1 MLDAKMPT
9 MSAFITAALA
19 IFVLAGSVVAT
30 DQPILQ
36 PGVPGEELSGG
47 VQCSAEQFACAD
59 GSRCVP
65 AAWRCDMRPQCP
77 DASDEIGCT
86 YNMTCGA
93 GQFRCARSGLC
104 IAASWRCDGDA
115 DCGPHDASDEDPYMC
130 EKDFKCWGK
139 WARCATPE
147 HGQFNCVPVYHFC
160 DGVRHCL
167 DGSDEW
173 DICDNF
179 TEASCAAHGCST
191 CRPTHEGVACYCQP
205 GYEPRD
211 GACVDSDECEWEG
224 ACSQRCSNL
233 PGSYACACAD
243 GYALRDDKRSCAAI
257 NEPAGAPLSLVVAT
271 QSGLERVWPEGAAA
285 QANRSLDALGVKAL
299 DLHYSNRS
307 ICYVHHNI
315 SRSSLVCVDADNF
328 NNRTVMPAPDLF
340 PDLNS
345 ISHLAIDWISNAW
358 YFADEAREVVYVCD
372 ASLRFCRILLDSGLS
387 KLRGLALDP
396 AAGALFWSAWGAAAP
411 GVARAEL
418 GGGDVHVLA
427 ALKLVYP
434 GALAVDPAARLLYW
448 ADAYLESVERCDY
461 DGGRRLT
468 VRRGYVTQKLQ
479 HISVLESTLYLPVW
493 SNSSVAAVSRYS
505 RERRRSSIPLR
516 ARPLAALVYH
526 RQRQPLVSH
535 PCATDKGGCAH
546 VCVTAWRGEART
558 PHAQCLCKHG
568 YRLVGHGD
576 CERVEAES
584 YLVVSRGSPA
594 LVGGLVLAGRGA
606 ARDEPFAPAAHAARP
621 TVADVDVDGARL
633 YYCDVHR
640 YEIVRQKLDG
650 SEREVFVGD
659 DVDNCEGFAIDWMGR
674 NAYWTDDALG
684 QVSVARLDAPAR
696 RVLLR
701 DPHFNPRSIALDPAN
716 GVMYWSV
723 WASALAARGRIETA
737 AMDASRRRTLL
748 DSDLHWPNGLV
759 LDFPRRYL
767 YWCDTYLNKIER
779 VRVSAAGEL
788 APGAARELVAQQTPD
803 FPLSKP
809 YGLALYEDS
818 VLWSE
823 HGTGLV
829 RRLLQNGTADT
840 LRAFPPPLYDVRL
853 VSRAARSGKNVCS
866 HDNGGCAELC
876 LATGAGVRRCECA
889 AGRQLAPDGRACEP
903 AQPARADSVCP
914 DKHFHCGHGRC
925 IDSSFLC
932 DGDADCPD
940 GADENAAAGGPCAN
954 VTCNGDE
961 FLQCGTR
968 CIPKS
973 WVCDGLKDCADGAD
987 EAAGACAR
995 AACGAAQFACA
1006 RSRRCLP
1013 AAWRCDGTP
1022 DCGRRDDS
1030 DEAGCESE
1038 PCGSGSFRCANG
1050 ACVPWEFYCD
1060 GHADCADASDERACP
1075 ASPAPPARRPAH
1087 AHRHNETDK
1096 LGLCEDHEFQC
1107 DNRECI
1113 RKEFRCDSR
1122 VDCLDGSDE
1131 WNCETIQT
1139 TPATTTTTTTA
1150 SAGGE
1155 AECVA
1160 PAMRCD
1166 NGSRCVPLLQLCD
1179 GARDCAD
1186 GADEADRCGEPMCA
1200 VTACSHGCHATPRG
1214 PACSCPAPLHLQPD
1228 GFSCAPQHP
1237 CAGWGVCSQTCQ
1249 PHRDRYRCTCYEG
1262 YRLADDGF
1270 TCKSTDPTRPL
1281 LVYSNRHEVRGVE
1294 LSSLTSRALVS
1305 SLKNTIALDWC
1316 RTPAGLQLYWT
1327 DVLDDNIYRGT
1338 LTGDAVTGIEVVVQ
1352 QGLSTAEGLAVDWVA
1367 GNLYWVESSLH
1378 QIEVARL
1385 DGKYRRT
1392 LIAGDMDSP
1401 RAIAVDPGVGY
1412 LFWSD
1417 WEAAAPR
1424 IERASLAGR
1433 RRRALL
1439 RVGAWPN
1446 GLALDLA
1453 ARRVYWVD
1461 ARADSVHTAD
1471 YEGRDRRDVLRRH
1484 PALSHP
1490 FAVTVFES
1498 HVYWTDWRTNSVV
1511 RANKW
1516 NGTGV
1521 AVVQRTLTQPF
1532 DVKVIHPSRQPPSA
1546 TNPCV
1551 ANGNCSH
1558 LCLIDGPAERV
1569 CACPHLMR
1577 LARDN
1582 LTCEVHERAIV
1593 VGRAGEIRGLS
1604 PEQPAAHSLPTLS
1617 GPQLATPAALHYL
1630 ADEYAIFWA
1639 DTDTNEIKRA
1649 DVRGG
1654 GSGGVTVVAD
1664 GGVTAPRALALDW
1677 AARVLYYVSRGA
1689 LVAAGLRGDH
1699 TSPLLP
1705 DMEHVAAL
1713 AAHPLEGRLF
1723 WATQRAGVELLECA
1737 RGDGSERRTLLSAA
1751 DEPHLAGVTSM
1762 RVDIESNRLYWVN
1775 QASATI
1781 QYMDLNTERVTT
1793 VPLEGG
1799 ARPTALDVYAG
1810 ELLWADAAGGALR
1823 ACGRDRCE
1831 RPRLLRNDTDGV
1843 VSLVVYDGARQRGGG
1858 ACALRR
1864 DACAHLC
1871 VPLSSSRST
1880 CRCAQGYS
1888 ALGTR
1893 CVAEDEVLI
1902 YSLSWE
1908 LRGLALNAS
1917 GAPAADAL
1925 PPIPQV
1931 SCAAAIDYYAEE
1943 EWVYWADPESGAGW
1957 RARRSGAGRERVLQ
1971 QAAPGAGARDA
1982 LAALAVD
1989 PLARNLYWS
1998 DAARALLLVARL
2010 DGSHRYVLRDTD
2022 PLVVTALAI
2031 DPWEGWLFMAGGG
2044 WVQRARLDASAPA
2057 LLYNGTALTD
2067 IALDLQEKYV
2077 YWSDTWDVS
2086 VWRMRY
2092 DGSDKLRLLAGAPLR
2107 HPVAVAVHRG
2117 QLYWL
2122 DTMLKQG
2129 SVVAAPLSNLSEHR
2143 VLADNLGDSLK
2154 DVTVWSAALQ
2164 RAQAGRARSP
2174 CGAARCEALCLWD
2187 GRAARCAC
2195 PHGALAANGRN
2206 CTPYTSFLMYARVS
2220 MIDSIHI
2227 DGGKDLNSP
2236 YPPIENKT
2244 LLRNVIALAYEYD
2257 TATVFYSDI
2266 QRAALHAVHFN
2277 GSDHRVLLPQA
2288 GSVEG
2293 MVFAAAERTLYWT
2306 SAAGAGL
2313 RAGLRA
2319 AHVPTL
2325 RRLPLPARPRH
2336 VRTVVAL
2343 RDGDRPRGID
2353 YDPCEKRV
2361 YWTNWNASR
2370 PCIERALSSGRARQ
2384 ALVTRDILMPN
2395 GLALEHAT
2403 RLLYWADARLDKIER
2418 MHYDG
2423 SHRQVVTRSRA
2434 EHPFA
2439 VAAGGGW
2446 VAWTDWV
2453 ARGVFAAERGGGA
2466 VRALRSDVPRPC
2478 ALVLVAP
2485 DAQKCSSDP
2494 CAVMNGGCAEVCATD
2509 ASGHAACSCRAGR
2522 VLARDGR
2529 ACEPPSSECAPE
2541 QFACAEGPCLPQ
2553 HLVCDGV
2560 PHCSGD
2566 VDASD
2571 EDLYYCT
2578 SRTCAASERACGAGG
2593 RCVAAA
2599 NVCDGHVD
2607 CDDGTDEADC
2617 DCPPATYKCNDSTC
2631 VDVAARC
2638 DGRAQCPDGSDERDC
2653 PRGACALLGDAA
2665 LRCASRE
2672 QCYAPEQ
2679 RCDGLAHCD
2688 DASDE
2693 ADCGAETTIL
2703 PDSGYDG
2710 ETFEEQPVLGCT
2722 KEQFQCGGSDA
2733 KGAVECVPIA
2743 WRCDG
2748 RADCSD
2754 GSDETLHCRR
2764 ANASACAAGAL
2775 PCGAAG
2781 ACVPAARCDGA
2792 ADCPGAEDEADCA
2805 CAPGAFR
2812 CAASEL
2818 CLHTSLYCDGDAD
2831 CEDGSD
2837 EPPGCSVR
2845 AAGGAERANA
2855 SDTFEVRL
2863 CAGEPGAL
2871 YCRGRCVPPAR
2882 VCDGRD
2888 DCGDGGAGSDEDP
2901 LMCSSFAAAFGSAAE
2916 AAVAGAQGCARGSW
2930 RCGNGACVAPA
2941 ALCDG
2946 EDNCGDF
2953 TDEWHCNIDECLV
2966 QNGDCPHNCTDLP
2979 VGRAC
2984 WCRAGW
2990 RRAGHACADVD
3001 ECREDRPCEHRCRNT
3016 LGSYVCSCADGYRL
3030 MEDRS
3035 SCAPISA
3042 VNASLIFSNR
3052 YYIRRTSIAAEA
3064 STSLLVHNLTNAVAL
3079 DALWAGGCLLWSDVT
3094 RLGSSIKRLCREG
3107 DAPGAPGGGEA
3118 RVVAGATL
3126 QNPDGLAVDWV
3137 ARNVYWCDKGTDTL
3151 EVARLDGRHR
3161 RVLLRDGL
3169 HEPRALAL
3177 LPAAGWLYWSDWGA
3191 QAHIGRAGMD
3201 GSRRSVLVAGLGW
3214 PNALTLSLATDE
3226 LFFADARD
3234 DYIAVADLDG
3244 SHVRILFS
3252 RDRMPWL
3259 RLHHVFALAVWA
3271 GRVYWTDWETRALE
3285 SCRRVPDPAY
3295 NASEVVPLG
3304 SGGAYRCRTEAHTVH
3319 KPMDLRV
3326 LHPARQPPVPR
3337 LTALCEE
3344 LNCTGLCLLTP
3355 EEQPGA
3361 GAGAR
3366 CACPEHFALSADGR
3380 TCRPNCTSAHFV
3392 CRTALKCIPF
3402 WWRCDTQDDC
3412 GDGSDEP
3419 ASCPP
3424 FRCSPG
3430 QFQCAN
3436 GRCVHPAHICDG
3448 AQQCGD
3454 GSDER
3459 DCDRFTC
3466 LASQWKCGA
3475 DAAAGVAARCVPA
3488 AARCDGVRD
3497 CAGGDDERDCPPP
3510 TCPPHHFQC
3519 GTGACVPSVWVC
3531 DEDGDCGD
3539 ESDEGAHCSQ
3549 RTCAR
3554 SEFRCSSGRCVPRDW
3569 LCDGEADCPAR
3580 EDEAHCEAR
3589 AACEPTYF
3597 RCGDLRCVPGR
3608 WRCDF
3613 EEDCLDGSD
3622 ERNCTPRNCSE
3633 SEFRC
3638 DNGECIRGSLRC
3650 SGAADCAGGED
3661 ERGCAAH
3668 CGPRARLCEVSREC
3682 LLEEWWCDGEVDCSD
3697 GSDEAACDA
3706 AARNASAAGAAGAAG
3721 AGEGG
3726 GAACGARLRCGAACA
3741 PAAWRCDARRDCPE
3755 GADERAALCAHTA
3768 CPPPMARC
3776 GDNTCIPPQLMC
3788 DGYEDC
3794 SDGSD
3799 ENRLLCSRTTAESP
3813 CAAHEQ
3819 LCGDGRCVPAGAAC
3833 APEGG
3838 GCSWR
3843 TCPQRCLPKH
3853 AHNHTCKCV
3862 PGYKQH
3868 QLPDGT
3874 LSCEATGEKA
3884 KVVVASN
3891 GALRLME
3898 LHKHDHEPPPAD
3910 QPDNAEIVSLAVA
3923 PVGGAWWAWWAD
3935 GAGRVRRVRLRSA
3948 PPARAK
3954 LAAPAAHAAL
3964 PALPDALPDT
3974 ADADTVVNDGGIV
3987 RGVAVD
3993 PVSERLYWTSVRA
4006 APPATRDAL
4015 GVLRA
4020 REHGTV
4026 GALHVAALDG
4036 RRRVTLWQ
4044 QPGAEP
4050 DDVAISV
4057 QTGEIFWS
4065 ERGAW
4070 GGVLCARLDGS
4081 NLRWVVR
4088 ARTRRP
4094 SALALLAP
4102 AARLYVL
4109 DAYYSTLDSFA
4120 LDGSD
4125 RATHVLF
4132 RSDAASPAP
4141 PHVDKEKEGVE
4152 WQRVSSRTCLRMA
4165 VWEEAV
4171 WCATPRGL
4179 LALPRRAPANASAHA
4194 HAHAPPRHRAP
4205 VSALAIL
4212 HPALF
4217 YMLPAAE
4224 DPCRAAACAASALCV
4239 RSGAGRA
4246 CLCPD
4251 GLSADGLGP
4260 TDGHRE
4266 CVISSE
4272 STNASANATACSLA
4286 CGPGTCVRVGAAE
4299 ACACPGEYA
4308 GARCQH
4314 YRCAAHCNRRG
4325 RCHLADES
4333 ANHTHVG
4340 DDNLPALMCAC
4351 YAGRGGAR
4359 CEAAACARGLAG
4371 ANCTECADGPE
4382 GAACR
4387 DRERALCED
4396 YCLNNGSCAA
4406 GGGRA
4411 RCACA
4416 AGWRGPRCEE
4426 PDEWGSCVGS
4436 CAHGGRCVRGA
4447 GAGEGGACACAG
4459 AWGGP
4464 RCQHYVGY
4472 DHACLSAAC
4481 PPPTVC
4487 IWRPSNNPSEPGT
4500 PFCAC
4505 GEGLQCA
4512 GGAGGAAAEG
4522 AGGAAW
4528 GAGLLALL
4536 ALLAA
4541 LLAALYVVHRRR
4553 HGAFV
4558 HARLAEGAE
4567 ALEISNPMYLAGD
4580 DDRDAPA
4587 QNGGNHFANPIY
4599 ESMYAPQDSN
4609 PPEEAASLLEAA
4621 PERAALL

>member
-19 IFVLAGSVVAT
+19 TFVVVGSVVAA

-59 GSRCVP
+59 SSRCVP

-147 HGQFNCVPVYHFC
+147 HGQFTCVPVYHFC
-160 DGVRHCL
+160 DGERHCL

-179 TEASCAAHGCST
+179 TEASCAPLGCST

-211 GACVDSDECEWEG
+211 GLCVDSDECEWEG

-243 GYALRDDKRSCAAI
+243 GYVLRDDRRSCAAV

-271 QSGLERVWPEGAAA
+271 QSGLERVWPEGASA

-307 ICYVHHNI
+307 ICYVHHNM

-328 NNRTVMPAPDLF
+328 NNRTVMAAPDLF

-345 ISHLAIDWISNAW
+345 ISHLAIDWISNACCTGPTPTW
-358 YFADEAREVVYVCD
+358 R
-372 ASLRFCRILLDSGLS
+372 ASS
-387 KLRGLALDP
+387 
-396 AAGALFWSAWGAAAP
+396 AATTTAAAASP
-411 GVARAEL
+411 CAADTSRKNFNTFPYWRVRCICRSGATAAWRPCRATVAS
-418 GGGDVHVLA
+418 A
-427 ALKLVYP
+427 A
-434 GALAVDPAARLLYW
+434 AARY
-448 ADAYLESVERCDY
+448 RC
-461 DGGRRLT
+461 GRDR
-468 VRRGYVTQKLQ
+468 
-479 HISVLESTLYLPVW
+479 SP
-493 SNSSVAAVSRYS
+493 
-505 RERRRSSIPLR
+505 RSSTIDSDSLS
-516 ARPLAALVYH
+516 V
-526 RQRQPLVSH
+526 VSH
-535 PCATDKGGCAH
+535 PCATNKGGCAH
-546 VCVTAWRGEART
+546 VCVTAYRGDART

-606 ARDEPFAPAAHAARP
+606 ALDEPFAPAAHAARP

-659 DVDNCEGFAIDWMGR
+659 DVDNCEGLAIDWMAWRGWTRRRGACCCGTRTSTRAPSRSTPPTGSCTGR
-674 NAYWTDDALG
+674 CG
-684 QVSVARLDAPAR
+684 RARWP
-696 RVLLR
+696 
-701 DPHFNPRSIALDPAN
+701 
-716 GVMYWSV
+716 
-723 WASALAARGRIETA
+723 LA
-737 AMDASRRRTLL
+737 DASRRRRWT
-748 DSDLHWPNGLV
+748 
-759 LDFPRRYL
+759 R
-767 YWCDTYLNKIER
+767 
-779 VRVSAAGEL
+779 
-788 APGAARELVAQQTPD
+788 PGAARCWTPT
-803 FPLSKP
+803 F
-809 YGLALYEDS
+809 
-818 VLWSE
+818 
-823 HGTGLV
+823 TGPTGWCWTC
-829 RRLLQNGTADT
+829 RADT
-840 LRAFPPPLYDVRL
+840 
-853 VSRAARSGKNVCS
+853 S
-866 HDNGGCAELC
+866 
-876 LATGAGVRRCECA
+876 TG
-889 AGRQLAPDGRACEP
+889 Q
-903 AQPARADSVCP
+903 
-914 DKHFHCGHGRC
+914 HFHCGHGRC

-940 GADENAAAGGPCAN
+940 GADENAAVGGPCAN

-1038 PCGSGSFRCANG
+1038 TCGSGSFRCANG

-1075 ASPAPPARRPAH
+1075 ASPAPPAPRRPAH
-1087 AHRHNETDK
+1087 AHSHGRNETDK

-1139 TPATTTTTTTA
+1139 TPATTTTTVST
-1150 SAGGE
+1150 SVSGE
-1155 AECVA
+1155 TECVA

-1166 NGSRCVPLLQLCD
+1166 NGSRCVPLQQLCD

-1214 PACSCPAPLHLQPD
+1214 PACSCPATLHLQPD

-1249 PHRDRYRCTCYEG
+1249 PHRERYRCTCYEG

-1316 RTPAGLQLYWT
+1316 RTQAGLQLYWT

-1338 LTGDAVTGIEVVVQ
+1338 LSGDAVTGIEVVVQ

-1417 WEAAAPR
+1417 WEASAPR

-1433 RRRALL
+1433 RRRELL

-1446 GLALDLA
+1446 GLALDLP

-1551 ANGNCSH
+1551 NNGNCSH

-1582 LTCEVHERAIV
+1582 LACEVHERAIV

-1617 GPQLATPAALHYL
+1617 GPQLATPASLQYL

-1699 TSPLLP
+1699 TAPLLR

-1713 AAHPLEGRLF
+1713 AAHPLQGRLF
-1723 WATQRAGVELLECA
+1723 WATVRAGVELVESA

-1751 DEPHLAGVTSM
+1751 DEPHLAGVTG
-1762 RVDIESNRLYWVN
+1762 RCRLALSCSSSPIGLKPYLSR
-1775 QASATI
+1775 QACVSTS
-1781 QYMDLNTERVTT
+1781 R
-1793 VPLEGG
+1793 VPLESG

-1810 ELLWADAAGGALR
+1810 ELIWADAAGGTLR
-1823 ACGRDRCE
+1823 ACGRDLCD

-1843 VSLVVYDGARQRGGG
+1843 ISLVVYDGGRQRGGG

-1864 DACAHLC
+1864 DPCAHLC
-1871 VPLSSSRST
+1871 VPLSASHST

-1888 ALGTR
+1888 QHGTR
-1893 CVAEDEVLI
+1893 CVAVDEVLI

-1917 GAPAADAL
+1917 GAVAADAL

-1957 RARRSGAGRERVLQ
+1957 RARRSGAARERVLQ

-2031 DPWEGWLFMAGGG
+2031 DPWEGWVFMAGGG

-2129 SVVAAPLSNLSEHR
+2129 SVVAAPLTNLSDHR

-2154 DVTVWSAALQ
+2154 DLTIWSQALQ
-2164 RAQAGRARSP
+2164 RSQGARGRNP
-2174 CGAARCEALCLWD
+2174 CGRRGAGCEALCLWD

-2206 CTPYTSFLMYARVS
+2206 CTPHTSFLMYARVS
-2220 MIDSIHI
+2220 MIDTIHI

-2277 GSDHRVLLPQA
+2277 GSDHRVLLPQV

-2306 SAAGAGL
+2306 STSGAGL

-2325 RRLPLPARPRH
+2325 LRLPLHARARH

-2453 ARGVFAAERGGGA
+2453 ARGVFVAERGGGA

-2485 DAQKCSSDP
+2485 DAQTCSSDP

-2509 ASGHAACSCRAGR
+2509 ANGHATCSCRAGR
-2522 VLARDGR
+2522 VLARDGH
-2529 ACEPPSSECAPE
+2529 ACVPPSSECAPE
-2541 QFACAEGPCLPQ
+2541 QFACAEGPCLPE

-2560 PHCSGD
+2560 SHCSGD

-2593 RCVAAA
+2593 RCVPAA

-2607 CDDGTDEADC
+2607 CDDGSDEADC

-2653 PRGACALLGDAA
+2653 PQGACAALGDAA
-2665 LRCASRE
+2665 LRCASRD

-2679 RCDGLAHCD
+2679 RCDGRAHCA

-2703 PDSGYDG
+2703 PDSGYDV

-2722 KEQFQCGGSDA
+2722 KEQFQCGGDDA

-2754 GSDETLHCRR
+2754 GSDEALHCRR

-2818 CLHTSLYCDGDAD
+2818 CLHTVSRRRPPAAAGPRPPGLTIVSAQSLYCDGDAD

-2845 AAGGAERANA
+2845 APAAGAERGNA

-2882 VCDGRD
+2882 VCDGPARVLYVSR
-2888 DCGDGGAGSDEDP
+2888 GARRRGARVGRADYRLVWS
-2901 LMCSSFAAAFGSAAE
+2901 CAASFAAAFGSAVE

-2941 ALCDG
+2941 VLCDG

-2966 QNGDCPHNCTDLP
+2966 QNGECPHNCTDLP

-2990 RRAGHACADVD
+2990 RRAGNACADVD

-3016 LGSYVCSCADGYRL
+3016 LGSYFCSCADGYRL

-3035 SCAPISA
+3035 SCTPISS

-3052 YYIRRTSIAAEA
+3052 YYIRRTSIATEA

-3137 ARNVYWCDKGTDTL
+3137 ARNVYWCDKGTDTV

-3161 RVLLRDGL
+3161 RVLLREGL

-3177 LPAAGWLYWSDWGA
+3177 LPSAGWLYWSDWGA

-3259 RLHHVFALAVWA
+3259 RLHHVFALAVWS

-3295 NASEVVPLG
+3295 NVSEVVPLG

-3355 EEQPGA
+3355 EEQAGA

-3366 CACPEHFALSADGR
+3366 CACPEHFALAADGR

-3430 QFQCAN
+3430 QFQCGN

-3475 DAAAGVAARCVPA
+3475 DAAGGVSARCVPA

-3510 TCPPHHFQC
+3510 TCPAHHFQC

-3531 DEDGDCGD
+3531 DEDGVRWLQL
-3539 ESDEGAHCSQ
+3539 AH
-3549 RTCAR
+3549 
-3554 SEFRCSSGRCVPRDW
+3554 
-3569 LCDGEADCPAR
+3569 
-3580 EDEAHCEAR
+3580 
-3589 AACEPTYF
+3589 
-3597 RCGDLRCVPGR
+3597 
-3608 WRCDF
+3608 
-3613 EEDCLDGSD
+3613 
-3622 ERNCTPRNCSE
+3622 
-3633 SEFRC
+3633 
-3638 DNGECIRGSLRC
+3638 
-3650 SGAADCAGGED
+3650 
-3661 ERGCAAH
+3661 
-3668 CGPRARLCEVSREC
+3668 VS
-3682 LLEEWWCDGEVDCSD
+3682 
-3697 GSDEAACDA
+3697 
-3706 AARNASAAGAAGAAG
+3706 
-3721 AGEGG
+3721 
-3726 GAACGARLRCGAACA
+3726 
-3741 PAAWRCDARRDCPE
+3741 
-3755 GADERAALCAHTA
+3755 
-3768 CPPPMARC
+3768 
-3776 GDNTCIPPQLMC
+3776 
-3788 DGYEDC
+3788 
-3794 SDGSD
+3794 
-3799 ENRLLCSRTTAESP
+3799 
-3813 CAAHEQ
+3813 
-3819 LCGDGRCVPAGAAC
+3819 
-3833 APEGG
+3833 
-3838 GCSWR
+3838 
-3843 TCPQRCLPKH
+3843 
-3853 AHNHTCKCV
+3853 
-3862 PGYKQH
+3862 
-3868 QLPDGT
+3868 
-3874 LSCEATGEKA
+3874 
-3884 KVVVASN
+3884 
-3891 GALRLME
+3891 
-3898 LHKHDHEPPPAD
+3898 
-3910 QPDNAEIVSLAVA
+3910 
-3923 PVGGAWWAWWAD
+3923 
-3935 GAGRVRRVRLRSA
+3935 
-3948 PPARAK
+3948 
-3954 LAAPAAHAAL
+3954 AAL
-3964 PALPDALPDT
+3964 PAQTRAQPHMQMC
-3974 ADADTVVNDGGIV
+3974 
-3987 RGVAVD
+3987 
-3993 PVSERLYWTSVRA
+3993 SRLQATS
-4006 APPATRDAL
+4006 T
-4015 GVLRA
+4015 
-4020 REHGTV
+4020 
-4026 GALHVAALDG
+4026 
-4036 RRRVTLWQ
+4036 
-4044 QPGAEP
+4044 
-4050 DDVAISV
+4050 S
-4057 QTGEIFWS
+4057 
-4065 ERGAW
+4065 
-4070 GGVLCARLDGS
+4070 
-4081 NLRWVVR
+4081 
-4088 ARTRRP
+4088 
-4094 SALALLAP
+4094 
-4102 AARLYVL
+4102 
-4109 DAYYSTLDSFA
+4109 
-4120 LDGSD
+4120 
-4125 RATHVLF
+4125 
-4132 RSDAASPAP
+4132 
-4141 PHVDKEKEGVE
+4141 
-4152 WQRVSSRTCLRMA
+4152 
-4165 VWEEAV
+4165 
-4171 WCATPRGL
+4171 
-4179 LALPRRAPANASAHA
+4179 
-4194 HAHAPPRHRAP
+4194 
-4205 VSALAIL
+4205 
-4212 HPALF
+4212 
-4217 YMLPAAE
+4217 
-4224 DPCRAAACAASALCV
+4224 
-4239 RSGAGRA
+4239 
-4246 CLCPD
+4246 
-4251 GLSADGLGP
+4251 
-4260 TDGHRE
+4260 
-4266 CVISSE
+4266 
-4272 STNASANATACSLA
+4272 
-4286 CGPGTCVRVGAAE
+4286 
-4299 ACACPGEYA
+4299 
-4308 GARCQH
+4308 
-4314 YRCAAHCNRRG
+4314 
-4325 RCHLADES
+4325 
-4333 ANHTHVG
+4333 
-4340 DDNLPALMCAC
+4340 
-4351 YAGRGGAR
+4351 
-4359 CEAAACARGLAG
+4359 
-4371 ANCTECADGPE
+4371 
-4382 GAACR
+4382 
-4387 DRERALCED
+4387 
-4396 YCLNNGSCAA
+4396 
-4406 GGGRA
+4406 
-4411 RCACA
+4411 
-4416 AGWRGPRCEE
+4416 
-4426 PDEWGSCVGS
+4426 
-4436 CAHGGRCVRGA
+4436 
-4447 GAGEGGACACAG
+4447 
-4459 AWGGP
+4459 
-4464 RCQHYVGY
+4464 
-4472 DHACLSAAC
+4472 
-4481 PPPTVC
+4481 
-4487 IWRPSNNPSEPGT
+4487 
-4500 PFCAC
+4500 
-4505 GEGLQCA
+4505 
-4512 GGAGGAAAEG
+4512 
-4522 AGGAAW
+4522 
-4528 GAGLLALL
+4528 
-4536 ALLAA
+4536 
-4541 LLAALYVVHRRR
+4541 RR
-4553 HGAFV
+4553 HSELRGY
-4558 HARLAEGAE
+4558 R
-4567 ALEISNPMYLAGD
+4567 
-4580 DDRDAPA
+4580 
-4587 QNGGNHFANPIY
+4587 
-4599 ESMYAPQDSN
+4599 
-4609 PPEEAASLLEAA
+4609 
-4621 PERAALL
+4621 